1 VDNAILALALHLR
14 QHEAERPL
22 VLVTKDT
29 NLRIKAD
36 AMGLTAEDFETGRV
50 RIEELDPGE
59 PVIEVEGDFLARLR
73 AEGSAPL
80 PVPSLGINQYL
91 LLNTAGR
98 NQSVLA
104 RVNADGDRIEALRP
118 PPASVW
124 GIVPRNLE
132 QHFALDALLD
142 DRLELVTLMGKA
154 GTGKTVLALAAGLER
169 VANAGH
175 YHRLLICRPIFPVG
189 KDMGYLPGGLEAK
202 LAPWVQP
209 VNDNLM
215 LLLERSGVKDPAAE
229 LERLMRS
236 VVSIEPL
243 TYIRGRSIPNQFMIV
258 DEAQNLT
265 PLEVKTII
273 TRVGEGTKIVL
284 TGDSYQIDNPY
295 VDAASNGFNYVVH
308 KFRGQ
313 PLAAHVV
320 LRRGERS
327 ELAELAANL
336 L

>member
-1 VDNAILALALHLR
+1 MTLFPYTTLFRSR
-14 QHEAERPL
+14 QEPERPL
-22 VLVTKDT
+22 VLVTKDV

-36 AMGLTAEDFETGRV
+36 ALGLTAEDFETGQV
-50 RIEELDPGE
+50 RIEEVDPGE
-59 PVIEVEGDFLARLR
+59 AVIEVEEAFFDRLR
-73 AEGSAPL
+73 AEGTAPL
-80 PVPSLGINQYL
+80 PVAGLAVNQYL
-91 LLNTAGR
+91 LLKVGGVNRSA
-98 NQSVLA
+98 LA
-104 RVNADGDRIEALRP
+104 RVSPEGARIELLRP
-118 PPASVW
+118 PPAPVW
-124 GIVPRNLE
+124 GIAPRNLE

-142 DRLELVTLMGKA
+142 DRLKLVTLMGKA
-154 GTGKTVLALAAGLER
+154 GTGKTVLALAAGLAR
-169 VANAGH
+169 VASEQH

-189 KDMGYLPGGLEAK
+189 KDVGYLPGGLEAK

-215 LLLERSGVKDPAAE
+215 LLLERSGVKDPGAE
-229 LERLMRS
+229 LERLMRT

-243 TYIRGRSIPNQFMIV
+243 TYIRGRSIPNQYMIV

-327 ELAELAANL
+327 PLAELAANL